1 VLLKMVEATIAHHS
15 LNEALAALPLT
26 VADGCLKV
34 DLAALLESKDGQLAA
49 IDLVEGWISR
59 GELANAEGLLA
70 LVAQTMDKKPH

>member
-1 VLLKMVEATIAHHS
+1 MVEVTIAHHS

-34 DLAALLESKDGQLAA
+34 DLAALLESKDGQLAT
-49 IDLVEGWISR
+49 IDLVEGWIKR
-59 GELANAEGLLA
+59 GELTNAEGLLA